1 MRGGG
6 AASRGGRSAG
16 SVSGG
21 ALGLALG
28 AAFLHALWNVLLAG
42 SRDSVAATGALL
54 LFGVALVAPAALL
67 SGGFSSDALSSEALP
82 FVAASAALE
91 LAYFVLLAR
100 AYRSGELGVV
110 YPVARGSAPVLVLG
124 AAVFGLGKGVSVLAA
139 VGVVLVAAGVLM
151 LGLSSVGRQIHR
163 IGGKDG
169 PHSRD
174 LGFGLAI
181 GATIAGYTLV
191 DSEGLDHADPLPYLF
206 LIAAVCA
213 VAYNGAL
220 MATGRARELRE
231 ALDATMLAAAAATF
245 GAYAMVLAALELAP
259 AAPVAAVRESSI
271 VIAALMAWLF
281 LGEERRLTGAMLV
294 AAGVAV
300 IAYS

>member
-1 MRGGG
+1 M
-6 AASRGGRSAG
+6 
-16 SVSGG
+16 SGG
-21 ALGLALG
+21 ALALALG

-54 LFGVALVAPAALL
+54 LFGVALLAPAALL
-67 SGGFSSDALSSEALP
+67 AGGFSGGDLSAEALP

-91 LAYFVLLAR
+91 LAYFVLLAQ
-100 AYRSGELGVV
+100 AYRGGELGVV

-124 AAVFGLGKGVSVLAA
+124 AAVLGLGNGVSVLAA
-139 VGVVLVAAGVLM
+139 LGVVLVAGGVIL
-151 LGLSSVGRQIHR
+151 LGLTSVGCQIHR
-163 IGGKDG
+163 IGAQDS

-174 LGFGLAI
+174 LLFGLAI
-181 GATIAGYTLV
+181 GVAIAGYTLV
-191 DSEGLDHADPLPYLF
+191 DSEGLEHADPLPYLF

-220 MATGRARELRE
+220 IASGRAQELGE
-231 ALDATMLAAAAATF
+231 ALSLRMLGAAAATF

-281 LGEERRLTGAMLV
+281 LGEERRLAGAVIV
-294 AAGVAV
+294 AAGVAL

>member
-1 MRGGG
+1 M
-6 AASRGGRSAG
+6 
-16 SVSGG
+16 SGG
-21 ALGLALG
+21 ALALALA

-54 LFGVALVAPAALL
+54 LFGVVLLAPAALL
-67 SGGFSSDALSSEALP
+67 AGEGVSSEALP

-91 LAYFVLLAR
+91 LTYFVLLAH
-100 AYRSGELGVV
+100 AYRGGELGVV

-124 AAVFGLGKGVSVLAA
+124 AAVLGLGSGVSVLAA
-139 VGVVLVAAGVLM
+139 AGVLLVAGGVLL
-151 LGLSSVGRQIHR
+151 LGLSSVGPSIHR
-163 IGGKDG
+163 MGAQEG

-174 LGFGLAI
+174 LALGLAI
-181 GATIAGYTLV
+181 GVAIAGYTLV

-213 VAYNGAL
+213 VAYNGGLVAS
-220 MATGRARELRE
+220 GRASELRD
-231 ALDATMLAAAAATF
+231 ALGGRALGTAAATF
-245 GAYAMVLAALELAP
+245 GAYAMVLAALQMAP

-281 LGEERRLTGAMLV
+281 LNEERRLGGAVLV

>member
-1 MRGGG
+1 
-6 AASRGGRSAG
+6 
-16 SVSGG
+16 VTGG
-21 ALGLALG
+21 ALALALG
-28 AAFLHALWNVLLAG
+28 AAVLHALWNVLLAG

-54 LFGVALVAPAALL
+54 VFGVVLLAPAALVV
-67 SGGFSSDALSSEALP
+67 GGEVSSEALP

-100 AYRSGELGVV
+100 AYRAGELGVV

-124 AAVFGLGKGVSVLAA
+124 AAVLGLGKGVSWLAA
-139 VGVVLVAAGVLM
+139 VGVVLVAAGVLL
-151 LGLSSVGRQIHR
+151 LGLASVGPLRRHIRDQE
-163 IGGKDG
+163 G

-174 LGFGLAI
+174 LAFGLAI
-181 GATIAGYTLV
+181 GVAIAGYTLV

-206 LIAAVCA
+206 LVAAVSA

-220 MATGRARELRE
+220 IASGRAPELRE
-231 ALDATMLAAAAATF
+231 AMRGRMLVAAAATF
-245 GAYAMVLAALELAP
+245 GAYAMVLAALQMAP

-281 LGEERRLTGAMLV
+281 LGEERRLGGAVLV
-294 AAGVAV
+294 AAGVAL

>member
-1 MRGGG
+1 
-6 AASRGGRSAG
+6 
-16 SVSGG
+16 VSGG

-54 LFGVALVAPAALL
+54 LFGVVLLAPAALL
-67 SGGFSSDALSSEALP
+67 VGGELSAEALW

-100 AYRSGELGVV
+100 AYRDGELGVV

-124 AAVFGLGKGVSVLAA
+124 AAVLGLGKGVSVLAA
-139 VGVVLVAAGVLM
+139 VGVFLVAAGVLV
-151 LGLSSVGRQIHR
+151 LGISSVGRQMHR
-163 IGGKDG
+163 MGGKDG
-169 PHSRD
+169 PHSPD
-174 LGFGLAI
+174 LVLGLAI
-181 GATIAGYTLV
+181 GVAIAGYTLV

-220 MATGRARELRE
+220 VLSGRAQELKAELSGRT
-231 ALDATMLAAAAATF
+231 LLTAAATF
-245 GAYAMVLAALELAP
+245 GAYALVLAALERAP
-259 AAPVAAVRESSI
+259 AAPVAAVRESSV
-271 VIAALMAWLF
+271 VIAAVLAWLF
-281 LGEERRLTGAMLV
+281 LGEQRRLSGAVLV

>member
-1 MRGGG
+1 
-6 AASRGGRSAG
+6 
-16 SVSGG
+16 V
-21 ALGLALG
+21 
-28 AAFLHALWNVLLAG
+28 
-42 SRDSVAATGALL
+42 
-54 LFGVALVAPAALL
+54 
-67 SGGFSSDALSSEALP
+67 
-82 FVAASAALE
+82 ASAALE
-91 LAYFVLLAR
+91 LVYFVLLAW
-100 AYRSGELGVV
+100 AYRGGELGVV

-124 AAVFGLGKGVSVLAA
+124 AAVLGLGKGVSWLAA
-139 VGVVLVAAGVLM
+139 LGVVLVAGGVLL
-151 LGLSSVGRQIHR
+151 LGLVSVGRQKRHMR
-163 IGGKDG
+163 DLDG

-174 LGFGLAI
+174 LLLGLSVGVA
-181 GATIAGYTLV
+181 IAGYTLV

-220 MATGRARELRE
+220 LASGRARELKAE
-231 ALDATMLAAAAATF
+231 LTPTMLAAAAATF

-281 LGEERRLTGAMLV
+281 LGEERRLGGAALV
-294 AAGVAV
+294 AAGVAL

>member
-1 MRGGG
+1 M
-6 AASRGGRSAG
+6 
-16 SVSGG
+16 SGG
-21 ALGLALG
+21 ALALALG

-54 LFGVALVAPAALL
+54 LFGVALLAPAALVAV
-67 SGGFSSDALSSEALP
+67 ALSDEALSAVALP
-82 FVAASAALE
+82 FVAASAVLE

-100 AYRSGELGVV
+100 AYRGGELGVV

-124 AAVFGLGKGVSVLAA
+124 AAVLGLGKGVSVLAA
-139 VGVVLVAAGVLM
+139 LGVVLVAAGVLL
-151 LGLSSVGRQIHR
+151 LGLSSVGRQLHGMRDI
-163 IGGKDG
+163 DG

-174 LGFGLAI
+174 LVLGLSI

-191 DSEGLDHADPLPYLF
+191 DSEGLDHANPLPYLF

-220 MATGRARELRE
+220 VLSGRAQELKAE
-231 ALDATMLAAAAATF
+231 LTPTMLAAAAATF
-245 GAYAMVLAALELAP
+245 GAYALVLAALELAP

-281 LGEERRLTGAMLV
+281 LGEERRLGGAALV
-294 AAGVAV
+294 AAGVAA

>member
-1 MRGGG
+1 M
-6 AASRGGRSAG
+6 
-16 SVSGG
+16 SGG

-54 LFGVALVAPAALL
+54 LFGVVLLAPAAL
-67 SGGFSSDALSSEALP
+67 
-82 FVAASAALE
+82 VA
-91 LAYFVLLAR
+91 
-100 AYRSGELGVV
+100 G
-110 YPVARGSAPVLVLG
+110 
-124 AAVFGLGKGVSVLAA
+124 
-139 VGVVLVAAGVLM
+139 GVLT
-151 LGLSSVGRQIHR
+151 LGLSSVGPLRRHMR
-163 IGGKDG
+163 DSEG
-169 PHSRD
+169 PHSRE
-174 LGFGLAI
+174 LLLGLAI
-181 GATIAGYTLV
+181 GVAIAGYTLV

-206 LIAAVCA
+206 LIAAVSA

-220 MATGRARELRE
+220 VLSGRARELQE
-231 ALDATMLAAAAATF
+231 ALNAKMLAAAAATF

-281 LGEERRLTGAMLV
+281 LGEERRLTGAVLV
-294 AAGVAV
+294 AAGVAL

>member
-1 MRGGG
+1 
-6 AASRGGRSAG
+6 
-16 SVSGG
+16 VTGG

-54 LFGVALVAPAALL
+54 LFGVLLLAPAALFA
-67 SGGFSSDALSSEALP
+67 GDVSSSAIP
-82 FVAASAALE
+82 FIAASAALE

-100 AYRSGELGVV
+100 AYRGGELGVV

-139 VGVVLVAAGVLM
+139 LGVILVAAGVLQV
-151 LGLSSVGRQIHR
+151 GLRTRERRVRPR
-163 IGGKDG
+163 EADKVDA
-169 PHSRD
+169 RVD
-174 LGFGLAI
+174 LAAGLAI
-181 GATIAGYTLV
+181 GVTIAGYTLV

-220 MATGRARELRE
+220 IVKGRARELKAE
-231 ALDATMLAAAAATF
+231 LTPTMLAAAAATF

-259 AAPVAAVRESSI
+259 PAPVAAVRESSI

-281 LGEERRLTGAMLV
+281 LGEERRLAGAVLV
-294 AAGVAV
+294 AAGVAL

>member
-1 MRGGG
+1 MT
-6 AASRGGRSAG
+6 
-16 SVSGG
+16 GG
-21 ALGLALG
+21 ALALALG
-28 AAFLHALWNVLLAG
+28 AAFLHALWNVLLAW

-54 LFGVALVAPAALL
+54 LFGVVLLAPAALFA
-67 SGGFSSDALSSEALP
+67 GDVSSSAIP

-100 AYRSGELGVV
+100 AYRGGELGVV

-139 VGVVLVAAGVLM
+139 LGVIVVAAGVLRV
-151 LGLSSVGRQIHR
+151 GLPKRERRVSAREADKVDARA
-163 IGGKDG
+163 
-169 PHSRD
+169 D
-174 LGFGLAI
+174 LAAGLAI
-181 GATIAGYTLV
+181 GVTIAGYTLV

-213 VAYNGAL
+213 ATYNGAL
-220 MATGRARELRE
+220 IATGRARELQE
-231 ALDATMLAAAAATF
+231 ALNARMLAAAAATF

-271 VIAALMAWLF
+271 FIAALMAWLF
-281 LGEERRLTGAMLV
+281 LGEERRLAGAVVV
-294 AAGVAV
+294 AAGVAL

>member
-1 MRGGG
+1 M
-6 AASRGGRSAG
+6 
-16 SVSGG
+16 SGG

-54 LFGVALVAPAALL
+54 LFGVVLLAPAALFA
-67 SGGFSSDALSSEALP
+67 GDVSSSAIP
-82 FVAASAALE
+82 FIAASAALE

-100 AYRSGELGVV
+100 AYRGGELGVV

-124 AAVFGLGKGVSVLAA
+124 AAVLGLGKGVSVLAA
-139 VGVVLVAAGVLM
+139 AGVFLVAAGVL
-151 LGLSSVGRQIHR
+151 LVGLSSVGRQIHR
-163 IGGKDG
+163 IGAQDG
-169 PHSRD
+169 PHSPD
-174 LGFGLAI
+174 LVLGLAI
-181 GATIAGYTLV
+181 GVAIAGYTLV

-220 MATGRARELRE
+220 IATGRARELKAE
-231 ALDATMLAAAAATF
+231 LTPTMLAAAAATF

-281 LGEERRLTGAMLV
+281 LGEERRLAGAVMV

-300 IAYS
+300 IGLA

>member
-1 MRGGG
+1 M
-6 AASRGGRSAG
+6 
-16 SVSGG
+16 SGG

-54 LFGVALVAPAALL
+54 LFGVLLLAPAALL
-67 SGGFSSDALSSEALP
+67 VGGGVSSDALP
-82 FVAASAALE
+82 FVAASAVLE
-91 LAYFVLLAR
+91 LVYFVLLAR
-100 AYRSGELGVV
+100 AYRGGELGVV

-124 AAVFGLGKGVSVLAA
+124 AAVLGLGKGVSWLAA
-139 VGVVLVAAGVLM
+139 VGVVLVAAGVLG
-151 LGLSSVGRQIHR
+151 LGMSSVGRQKRHMR
-163 IGGKDG
+163 DLDG

-174 LGFGLAI
+174 LVLGLAI
-181 GATIAGYTLV
+181 GVAIAGYTLV

-220 MATGRARELRE
+220 VLSGRARELKAE
-231 ALDATMLAAAAATF
+231 LTPTMLAAAAATF
-245 GAYAMVLAALELAP
+245 GAYAMVLAALQMAP

-271 VIAALMAWLF
+271 VTAALMAWLF
-281 LGEERRLTGAMLV
+281 LGEERRLGGAVVV
-294 AAGVAV
+294 AVGVAL

>member
-1 MRGGG
+1 M
-6 AASRGGRSAG
+6 
-16 SVSGG
+16 SGG

-54 LFGVALVAPAALL
+54 AFGVVLLAPAALL
-67 SGGFSSDALSSEALP
+67 SGGFSSGALSSEALP

-100 AYRSGELGVV
+100 AYRGGELGVV

-124 AAVFGLGKGVSVLAA
+124 AAVFGLGKGVPVLAA
-139 VGVVLVAAGVLM
+139 LGVILVAAGVLL
-151 LGLSSVGRQIHR
+151 LGLSSVGPQTRHMRDQE
-163 IGGKDG
+163 G

-174 LGFGLAI
+174 LAIGLAI
-181 GATIAGYTLV
+181 GVAIAGYTLV

-213 VAYNGAL
+213 AAYNGAL
-220 MATGRARELRE
+220 MATGRARQLQQ
-231 ALDATMLAAAAATF
+231 ALNARMLAAAAATF

-271 VIAALMAWLF
+271 VIAAVMAWLF
-281 LGEERRLTGAMLV
+281 LGEERRLTGAVLV

>member
-1 MRGGG
+1 
-6 AASRGGRSAG
+6 
-16 SVSGG
+16 VSGG
-21 ALGLALG
+21 ALALALG
-28 AAFLHALWNVLLAG
+28 AAVLHALWNVLLAG

-54 LFGVALVAPAALL
+54 VFGVVLLAPAALVV
-67 SGGFSSDALSSEALP
+67 GGEVSSEAIP

-100 AYRSGELGVV
+100 AYRAGELGVV

-124 AAVFGLGKGVSVLAA
+124 AAVLGLGKGVSWLAA
-139 VGVVLVAAGVLM
+139 LGVVLVAAGVVL
-151 LGLSSVGRQIHR
+151 LGLSSVGPLRRHMRDQE
-163 IGGKDG
+163 G

-174 LGFGLAI
+174 LAFGLAI
-181 GATIAGYTLV
+181 GVAIAGYTLV

-206 LIAAVCA
+206 LVAAVSA

-220 MATGRARELRE
+220 VASGKAGELR
-231 ALDATMLAAAAATF
+231 AAMGGRTLLTAAATF
-245 GAYAMVLAALELAP
+245 GAYAMVLAALQMAP

-271 VIAALMAWLF
+271 VIAALMAWVF
-281 LGEERRLTGAMLV
+281 LGEERRLGGAVLV
-294 AAGVAV
+294 AAGVAL

>member
-1 MRGGG
+1 MT
-6 AASRGGRSAG
+6 
-16 SVSGG
+16 GG
-21 ALGLALG
+21 ALALALG
-28 AAFLHALWNVLLAG
+28 AAFLHALWNVLLVG

-54 LFGVALVAPAALL
+54 LFGVVLLAPAALFA
-67 SGGFSSDALSSEALP
+67 GDVSSSAIP

-100 AYRSGELGVV
+100 AYRGGELGVV

-124 AAVFGLGKGVSVLAA
+124 AAVFGLGKGVPVLAA
-139 VGVVLVAAGVLM
+139 LGVILVAARM
-151 LGLSSVGRQIHR
+151 LRVGLPKRERRVSAREADKVDARA
-163 IGGKDG
+163 
-169 PHSRD
+169 D
-174 LGFGLAI
+174 LAAGLAI
-181 GATIAGYTLV
+181 GVTIAGYTLV

-213 VAYNGAL
+213 ATYNGAL
-220 MATGRARELRE
+220 IASGRAQELKAE
-231 ALDATMLAAAAATF
+231 LTPTMLAAAAATF

-281 LGEERRLTGAMLV
+281 LGEERRLGGAV
-294 AAGVAV
+294 IVTAGVAV
-300 IAYS
+300 IGLA